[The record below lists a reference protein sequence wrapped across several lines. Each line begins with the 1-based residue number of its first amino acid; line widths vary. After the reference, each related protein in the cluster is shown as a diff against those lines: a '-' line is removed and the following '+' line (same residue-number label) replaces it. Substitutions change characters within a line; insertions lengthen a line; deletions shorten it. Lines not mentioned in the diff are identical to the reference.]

1 MKNVAN
7 NIIVI
12 AARFASELHY
22 NGVAKEFLDSYKKSK
37 HYQKYIVMEILASMV
52 YVTMGDKVN
61 ALDHME
67 QAKSLSNKPRNAV
80 YRQETQ
86 QFHDF
91 LTEENFN
98 RRRVSFRF

>member
-1 MKNVAN
+1 MENVTN
-7 NIIVI
+7 NVFVFV
-12 AARFASELHY
+12 AQFASQLY
-22 NGVAKEFLDSYKKSK
+22 YDDVTKEFLDSYKKSK